1 MKPEIE
7 SALSILTDKLKR
19 ESLAESTERN
29 YYQASKR
36 FLEYFSEKDFQK
48 LNQDDVSSYIKFL
61 EDRKHLKPQ
70 TINLDLNGIAFLLT
84 HVFLKQI
91 DLNLIPRKRR
101 PIINLPETL
110 SPSETK
116 LLLEKIS
123 FEKHRLM
130 IMLLYGCGLT
140 PSQLCGIKLKDVS
153 FEHKQIRVIGYNRHK
168 SSNVLALPDKI
179 IPSLRQYL
187 DKETPSTFLFEGRK
201 EGTKYS
207 TRIVNYAFSEAM
219 RETGIK
225 KPLSLKD
232 LRHSYAIHLRDHG
245 YPIKPILDNW
255 GTTNALTYKRYCQ
268 LGITNPKSIPSP
280 LDLLYSAENIDPID
294 ETVLRNLIARIASQ
308 DERDY
313 FNEAAKCMKAGALR
327 GTVILIWEATIRN
340 IQQRCL
346 RYLPA
351 LNAALQKYYPKAK
364 QVDTVDDFAYIKESL
379 VLEATVDIGL
389 FDKPQKETLKD
400 CLDLRNHCGH
410 PGNYSPGSQKVM
422 AFLEDIIRIVY

>member
-1 MKPEIE
+1 
-7 SALSILTDKLKR
+7 
-19 ESLAESTERN
+19 
-29 YYQASKR
+29 
-36 FLEYFSEKDFQK
+36 
-48 LNQDDVSSYIKFL
+48 
-61 EDRKHLKPQ
+61 
-70 TINLDLNGIAFLLT
+70 
-84 HVFLKQI
+84 
-91 DLNLIPRKRR
+91 
-101 PIINLPETL
+101 
-110 SPSETK
+110 
-116 LLLEKIS
+116 
-123 FEKHRLM
+123 
-130 IMLLYGCGLT
+130 
-140 PSQLCGIKLKDVS
+140 LKDVI

-179 IPSLRQYL
+179 IPPLRQYL
-187 DKETPSTFLFEGRK
+187 DKEKPSTFLFEGRK

-294 ETVLRNLIARIASQ
+294 ETVLRNLIARIPSQ

-327 GTVILIWEATIRN
+327 GTVILIWEAAIRN

-351 LNAALQKYYPKAK
+351 LNAALQKHYPKAK

-379 VLEATVDIGL
+379 VLEATVEIGL

-422 AFLEDIIRIVY
+422 AFIEDIIRIVYR